1 MKTMRHL
8 TFCGLAISF
17 DERVLEPRPWTEAQ
31 SAWAAEL
38 LAEAAPGPVL
48 ELCAGVGHIGLGAVR
63 DSDRRLVMVDV
74 NPAAEEFARH
84 NAAANGLQERI
95 DFRLAR
101 LDEALAEG
109 ERFAVVVADPP
120 WVRSADTSR
129 YPEDPVLAIDGGDDG
144 LDLARTCVGL
154 MDRHLADG
162 GSGLLQLGNAAQA
175 ETIAA
180 EAAQRPEGSVRVAE
194 TRVFDRGVLVR
205 LTR

>member
-1 MKTMRHL
+1 MKVMRHL

-31 SAWAAEL
+31 STWAAEL

-74 NPAAEEFARH
+74 NPAAEEFALQ
-84 NAAANGLQERI
+84 NAAANGLAERI

-101 LDEALAEG
+101 LDEALEDG
-109 ERFAVVVADPP
+109 ERFAMVVADPP
-120 WVRSADTSR
+120 WVRSAETSR
-129 YPEDPVLAIDGGDDG
+129 FPEDPVLAIDGGDDG

-162 GSGLLQLGNAAQA
+162 GSGLLQLGNTMQA

-180 EAAQRPEGSVRVAE
+180 EAARRPEGSARVVE
-194 TRVFDRGVLVR
+194 TRTFDRGVLVR